1 MTVPTRDGLIG
12 HYRNLFLRHGDGP
25 GATQASREGQLFRF
39 EQLFRIA
46 DLDGC
51 SVLDVGCGIGD
62 MYPMLLERF
71 PRATYEGIE
80 VVPEMAA
87 FAAAKYPGVRFRT
100 ANLLRETLPERYD
113 YVLLS
118 GIFNNAVAEGSFL
131 EPLLAAAWGLARRGL
146 GFNFISTH
154 VNFTQP
160 EMAYHDPAAVL
171 DFCIRRLGPRVT
183 LHHHYARCDVAVF
196 VYR

>member
-1 MTVPTRDGLIG
+1 MTVPTRDELLG
-12 HYRNLFLRHGDGP
+12 HYRDLLRKHGDTP

-39 EQLFRIA
+39 HKLFEIA
-46 DLDGC
+46 DLDGRR
-51 SVLDVGCGIGD
+51 VLDVGAGIGD
-62 MYPMLLERF
+62 MYPLLRERF
-71 PRATYEGIE
+71 PRARYEGIE
-80 VVPEMAA
+80 VVPEMVA
-87 FAAAKYPGVRFRT
+87 FAAAKYPDVMFRV
-100 ANLLRETLPERYD
+100 ANLLQNTIPERYD

-131 EPLLAAAWGLARRGL
+131 EPLIERAWALAERGL

-160 EMAYHDPAAVL
+160 EMAYHDPAAVM
-171 DFCIRRLGPRVT
+171 DFCARRLSPK
-183 LHHHYARCDVAVF
+183 LSLQHHYARCDVAVF